1 MKNFFYSPK
10 MLYIL
15 AGLLVL
21 VFFLPDIIGPIPA
34 IICGGIVIGIS
45 MYIYNLW
52 NKQED
57 KGKTMNGDDA
67 SDDNQAD

>member
-1 MKNFFYSPK
+1 

-15 AGLLVL
+15 AGLLVI

-34 IICGGIVIGIS
+34 IICGVIVIGFSI
-45 MYIYNLW
+45 YIYNLW
-52 NKQED
+52 SKNEEND
-57 KGKTMNGDDA
+57 KTVDGDDA

>member
-45 MYIYNLW
+45 LYIYNLW
-52 NKQED
+52 SKQVD
-57 KGKTMNGDDA
+57 KDKTVVVDDA
-67 SDDNQAD
+67 SDDDQAD

>member
-34 IICGGIVIGIS
+34 IICGGMVIGIS

-57 KGKTMNGDDA
+57 KGKTVNGDDA

>member
-1 MKNFFYSPK
+1 MKNFLYSPK

-45 MYIYNLW
+45 LYIYNLW
-52 NKQED
+52 SKQVD
-57 KGKTMNGDDA
+57 KDKTVVVDDA
-67 SDDNQAD
+67 SDDDQAD

>member
-34 IICGGIVIGIS
+34 IICGGMVIGIS
-45 MYIYNLW
+45 LYIYNLW
-52 NKQED
+52 SKQED
-57 KGKTMNGDDA
+57 KDKTVNGDDA

>member
-45 MYIYNLW
+45 MYIYHLW

>member
-34 IICGGIVIGIS
+34 IICGGMVIGIS